1 MDNLPV
7 NELNARQGQVLNP
20 AARESMEYDVLI
32 VGAGP
37 AGLSAAIQLKQLAQ
51 KNDLELSVCVLE
63 KASEVGAHILSG
75 AVIETVALDRLLPNW
90 QEMDSPIKTKVK
102 KDKLSYFG
110 KDWSFSIPQ
119 IILPPLMKNHGNYI
133 VSLRKCLQMVG

>member
-1 MDNLPV
+1 MDNLPL

-110 KDWSFSIPQ
+110 KDWSFSINNCIVNLIKIT
-119 IILPPLMKNHGNYI
+119 III
-133 VSLRKCLQMVG
+133 